1 MSRSWLRWLVVA
13 VVAVVVVAL
22 LFTVVFPWVEATFV
36 DDPVMG
42 G

>member
-1 MSRSWLRWLVVA
+1 MTRALRWVA
-13 VVAVVVVAL
+13 IAVVVVAIVAL